1 MSHQI
6 ENPVE
11 LGGAKHKFN
20 HNKTQKMGHKMLIIG
35 KIYADWCGHCR
46 ILKPEWNKM
55 KYNIKNHK
63 PHNMHQVRYIEIEQA
78 QEQPKVDKVNKIY
91 LSGSEKKLALQGG
104 YPTIFKITQGML
116 EYYNGPRNAEMMQ
129 KWALHHMG
137 GQQKEQQEQEEQ
149 PVENKLWNFNIFGGK
164 TRNNRKLKRYP
175 KRVSVKVTKE
185 NRNQSKNVTS
195 KRKSKCFDLMNLF
208 K

>member
-6 ENPVE
+6 ENPAE
-11 LGGAKHKFN
+11 LGGAKKKSH
-20 HNKTQKMGHKMLIIG
+20 HNKTQKMGPKVLIIG

-46 ILKPEWNKM
+46 MLKPEWNKM
-55 KYNIKNHK
+55 KYNIKNNKNHV
-63 PHNMHQVRYIEIEQA
+63 HQVRYIEIEQA

-104 YPTIFKITQGML
+104 YPTIFKITQGVL

-129 KWALHHMG
+129 KWALHRMG
-137 GQQKEQQEQEEQ
+137 GQQQQQEQQEQQEQ
-149 PVENKLWNFNIFGGK
+149 QQQETNKPLLNMNFFGGK
-164 TRNNRKLKRYP
+164 TRKNRKLKRYP
-175 KRVSVKVTKE
+175 KNKS
-185 NRNQSKNVTS
+185 SKP
-195 KRKSKCFDLMNLF
+195 KSKCIDLMSFF

>member
-46 ILKPEWNKM
+46 MLKPEWNKM
-55 KYNIKNHK
+55 KYNIKNNK

-104 YPTIFKITQGML
+104 YPTIFKISEDIL
-116 EYYNGPRNAEMMQ
+116 EYYNGPRNAEMME
-129 KWALHHMG
+129 KWAFHRTG
-137 GQQKEQQEQEEQ
+137 GDAIVKKEE
-149 PVENKLWNFNIFGGK
+149 PGKKLWNFNIFGGK

-175 KRVSVKVTKE
+175 KNKS
-185 NRNQSKNVTS
+185 SKQKT
-195 KRKSKCFDLMNLF
+195 KCFDLMTFF
-208 K
+208 KM